1 MAATPLWETPEQWK
15 ARLGTDVDLIPP
27 IEGLLAE
34 IYNQLYNSSSSDMI
48 SLYGTTDG
56 TADFVSGLLIGKS
69 VKAVWVDGILLDVSA
84 YTSDPVTGTIT
95 FVNVPDTGLQILIFY
110 TA

>member
-1 MAATPLWETPEQWK
+1 MAATPIFGTPTQWGGWVLNDPVEK
-15 ARLGTDVDLIPP
+15 
-27 IEGLLAE
+27 LLVE

-56 TADFVSGLLIGKS
+56 TANLQDDLLIGKS
-69 VKAVWVDGILLDVSA
+69 VKAVWLDGVLLIPTTDYTVDAG
-84 YTSDPVTGTIT
+84 TGTIT
-95 FVNVPDTGLQILIFY
+95 FVNVPLTGLNVFIFY